1 MRRSRRFARK
11 DVVTE
16 TCCNGSAT
24 AIAFR
29 GLPPKKPW
37 ILLGWTGT
45 TRPRYRPAF
54 ASPRARARVAQL
66 VEHATE
72 NRSVGGST
80 PSPGTIF
87 YIVFGTTR
95 MRGNPL
101 VSSLRLVRSETR
113 RMVEA
118 LPFGTRSRILGEPA
132 ERSLCLLVRSWPAR
146 PPSTPVLDEG
156 LDPRG
161 AHAHKAARCATV
173 NLPFAAKDHVHA
185 LRGFE
190 RRRRRERLGV
200 LSPAL
205 QPRSNR

>member
-1 MRRSRRFARK
+1 M
-11 DVVTE
+11 TE

-87 YIVFGTTR
+87 RQT
-95 MRGNPL
+95 
-101 VSSLRLVRSETR
+101 
-113 RMVEA
+113 
-118 LPFGTRSRILGEPA
+118 
-132 ERSLCLLVRSWPAR
+132 AR
-146 PPSTPVLDEG
+146 PRLPPPSAKIRAT
-156 LDPRG
+156 DP
-161 AHAHKAARCATV
+161 
-173 NLPFAAKDHVHA
+173 
-185 LRGFE
+185 
-190 RRRRRERLGV
+190 
-200 LSPAL
+200 S
-205 QPRSNR
+205 

>member
-1 MRRSRRFARK
+1 MRASRRFARK
-11 DVVTE
+11 DVGTE

-37 ILLGWTGT
+37 ILLGWTGM

-87 YIVFGTTR
+87 LYCLRNYPNARKPSGFKLALGLKRSPANGRRAFIWYSQPHSWRASRTLAVSVGPVLA
-95 MRGNPL
+95 G
-101 VSSLRLVRSETR
+101 SSLDVPACRRFHRVRRGSTNKGVLYLSTRLFHAL
-113 RMVEA
+113 EA
-118 LPFGTRSRILGEPA
+118 LP
-132 ERSLCLLVRSWPAR
+132 
-146 PPSTPVLDEG
+146 
-156 LDPRG
+156 
-161 AHAHKAARCATV
+161 
-173 NLPFAAKDHVHA
+173 
-185 LRGFE
+185 
-190 RRRRRERLGV
+190 
-200 LSPAL
+200 
-205 QPRSNR
+205 